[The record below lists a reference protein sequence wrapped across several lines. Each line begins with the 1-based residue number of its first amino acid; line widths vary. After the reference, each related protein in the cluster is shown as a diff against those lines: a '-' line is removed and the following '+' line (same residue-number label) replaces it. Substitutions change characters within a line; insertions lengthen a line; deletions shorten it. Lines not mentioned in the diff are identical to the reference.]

1 MMSKNISNDEKD
13 NLNSLLPS
21 NLLSELD
28 ESINSTSKNTHKES
42 NVSNFLNN
50 LYFLINIVFL

>member
-1 MMSKNISNDEKD
+1 MTSTNISNKGKD
-13 NLNSLLPS
+13 NLASLLPS

>member
-1 MMSKNISNDEKD
+1 MSTKISYKEHD
-13 NLNSLLPS
+13 NLASLLPS

-28 ESINSTSKNTHKES
+28 ESINTSSKNTHKES

-50 LYFLINIVFL
+50 LYF